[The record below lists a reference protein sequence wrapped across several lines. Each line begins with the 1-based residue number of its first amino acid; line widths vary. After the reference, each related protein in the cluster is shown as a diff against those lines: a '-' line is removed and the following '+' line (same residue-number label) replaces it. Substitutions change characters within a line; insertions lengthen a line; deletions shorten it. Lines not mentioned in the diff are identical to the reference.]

1 LTGSRGRVA
10 LLAYYAWAETV
21 KAVKEGSTTPRPT
34 LSFLPTL
41 AAMAVQ
47 SKPIG
52 ASLVEWIRTRAQ
64 ARSSI
69 VLILAL
75 LYVLRSRLT
84 GKSRSKALQSKRPQM
99 SKRISSFAKE
109 GTSSILDEVV
119 RRPQPVT
126 EEEMDA
132 ALQEL
137 YVENPDG
144 SYDLLVPH
152 RGRVSRVTIR
162 ETKKSTYNAHWK
174 DFRVQPPI
182 LDKRRTSGSEKAV
195 AEQKLAEAKTMRE
208 EGGAAAASAKKVGV
222 NKEFFRQ
229 LRAIFRILIPSS
241 KSKELPLFFL
251 HTGFLLLRT
260 YLSLLVAR
268 LDGAIVRDLVSANGR
283 GFLRGLG
290 LWFLLAIP
298 STYTNSMVSL
308 IFRPNALTN

>member
-1 LTGSRGRVA
+1 
-10 LLAYYAWAETV
+10 
-21 KAVKEGSTTPRPT
+21 
-34 LSFLPTL
+34 
-41 AAMAVQ
+41 
-47 SKPIG
+47 
-52 ASLVEWIRTRAQ
+52 
-64 ARSSI
+64 
-69 VLILAL
+69 
-75 LYVLRSRLT
+75 
-84 GKSRSKALQSKRPQM
+84 M
-99 SKRISSFAKE
+99 SKRISSYAKE
-109 GTSSILDEVV
+109 GTGSILDEVV

-162 ETKKSTYNAHWK
+162 ETKQGTYNAHWK
-174 DFRVQPPI
+174 DFKVQPPI
-182 LDKRRTSGSEKAV
+182 IDKKRSSSGSEKAL

-298 STYTNSMVSL
+298 STYTNSMVS
-308 IFRPNALTN
+308 IAISSSEADTHLTLPDFFCRSASFNQSWQSDSAPG